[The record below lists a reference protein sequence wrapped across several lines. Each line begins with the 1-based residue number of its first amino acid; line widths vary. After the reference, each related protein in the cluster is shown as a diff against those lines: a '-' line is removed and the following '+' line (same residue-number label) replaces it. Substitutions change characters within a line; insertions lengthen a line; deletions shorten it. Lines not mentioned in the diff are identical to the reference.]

1 MICPRDMFFKIKRQF
16 PEDLNISM
24 CLIDTMDPE
33 QHARPVY
40 IHPLSGLSSPVS
52 PVGQLNRDVEEDD
65 VFMQLELPLERD
77 SGSSGESSP
86 LGETSPPPVSSTP
99 SRDALMPDLYPQ
111 VFRVKQS

>member
-1 MICPRDMFFKIKRQF
+1 MIHF
-16 PEDLNISM
+16 
-24 CLIDTMDPE
+24 
-33 QHARPVY
+33 A
-40 IHPLSGLSSPVS
+40 GLSSPVS

-99 SRDALMPDLYPQ
+99 SRDALTIVLNGEQ
-111 VFRVKQS
+111 VNSG